1 PSQIAEDI
9 SIALI
14 CTAMGLATAIPLG
27 YILSMLT
34 IRVRLLQESLGN
46 GMTRIL
52 EHFRPEGA

>member
-1 PSQIAEDI
+1 
-9 SIALI
+9 
-14 CTAMGLATAIPLG
+14 MGLATAIPLG

-52 EHFRPEGA
+52 EHFRTATA